1 MTEARLT
8 ARALL
13 DAYWDYKIPI
23 SPEAYAEQLGLT
35 IVESGEVGIGA
46 SRLDVEQKRITVSPH
61 AGPEHRRFAFAQALG
76 RYCLGFARSQATL
89 PGTDVAVPV
98 ADEERQID
106 EFANCLLMPG
116 IALKAMVEVR
126 KVRDPVTLRQAF
138 GITSTVLYRRLKAL
152 GYFL

>member
-23 SPEAYAEQLGLT
+23 SPETYAEQLGLT

-61 AGPEHRRFAFAQALG
+61 TGPEHRRFAVARALG
-76 RYCLGFARSQATL
+76 TYCLGFGRSQATL
-89 PGTDVAVPV
+89 PGTDVANPD
-98 ADEERQID
+98 ADEERLID

-116 IALKAMVEVR
+116 VA
-126 KVRDPVTLRQAF
+126 LRQAF